1 METTQRSAP
10 SMSGSRELF
19 ANLRV
24 VLTTFEVTFKHAAT
38 DTFILF
44 GVFVQPV
51 IIAVLALFM
60 LRGRGEGYAI
70 FVVVGSGLTGLWGS
84 VLFDSGQG
92 LTWERWSGTLD
103 GLVGAPTPMPV
114 IVFGKNLA
122 YVTLSIGSMLVAY
135 PLGSWFAGF
144 PLTIA
149 RPGLFLA
156 SLVLAVFSFVCLGLL
171 LAPMFVANPDVSR
184 FVNGLEYPVH
194 ILAGFL
200 FPVAL
205 LPGWTTPLSYL
216 LAPYWAAQALHAAA
230 SGGVQQPAILIDWG
244 LMLGLG
250 LVYLVL
256 SGLFF
261 RAFLRKA
268 RRDAT
273 LSFM

>member
-1 METTQRSAP
+1 METTRGSTS
-10 SMSGSRELF
+10 SMLASSGF
-19 ANLRV
+19 VANLRV
-24 VLTTFEVTFKHAAT
+24 ILTTFEITLKHAAT

-60 LRGRGEGYAI
+60 LRGRGADYAI

-92 LTWERWSGTLD
+92 LVSERWSGTLD
-103 GLVGAPTPMPV
+103 GLLGAPTPMPV

-122 YVTLSIGSMLVAY
+122 YVVLSVGSMVISY
-135 PLGSWFAGF
+135 PLGSLFAGF
-144 PLTIA
+144 PLAIA
-149 RPGLFLA
+149 HPGLFVA
-156 SLVLAVFSFVCLGLL
+156 STVFTVFSFVCLGLL

-200 FPVAL
+200 FPIAL

-216 LAPYWAAQALHAAA
+216 LAPYWAAQALHASA
-230 SGGVQQPAILIDWG
+230 GGGAPLVEIALDWG
-244 LMLGLG
+244 MMAGLSFDYL
-250 LVYLVL
+250 LVSVF
-256 SGLFF
+256 LFRMF
-261 RAFLRKA
+261 MRKA

-273 LSFM
+273 LSRV

>member
-1 METTQRSAP
+1 METTHGPHSLAHA
-10 SMSGSRELF
+10 SSEF
-19 ANLRV
+19 VANLRV
-24 VLTTFEVTFKHAAT
+24 ILATFEITLKHAAT

-92 LTWERWSGTLD
+92 LVSERWSGTLD

-122 YVTLSIGSMLVAY
+122 YVVLSMGSMVVAY

-144 PLTIA
+144 PLAIA
-149 RPGLFLA
+149 RPGLFVA
-156 SLVLAVFSFVCLGLL
+156 SMVFAVFSFVCLGLL

-200 FPVAL
+200 FPIAL

-230 SGGVQQPAILIDWG
+230 GGGAPFVEIALDWG
-244 LMLGLG
+244 MMAGLSFDYL
-250 LVYLVL
+250 LVSVF
-256 SGLFF
+256 LFRLF
-261 RAFLRKA
+261 MRKA
-268 RRDAT
+268 RIDAT
-273 LSFM
+273 ISRM